1 MDGTN
6 QGFVILFKIL
16 LIKDYMTQINS
27 LKAEEIDGLVKLALA
42 EDLGSGD
49 ITTDGILIQ
58 DDVATAVVTAKE
70 PLVVCGLDIF
80 RRVFSLLDADATFPG
95 SSLTDGSEI
104 AAQGEIIQVQAKT
117 SALLKGERTA
127 LNILQRLSGIA
138 TLTRKFVEAA
148 QPVTILDTRKTT
160 PGLRIFEKYAVH
172 CGGGTNHRFGLFDA
186 VLIKD
191 NHIKIAGGIT
201 SAIKRIREQSSGK
214 IEVETTNLDEV
225 QEALAMNGD
234 IIMLDNMAPETVKK
248 AVALIDG
255 KSKIEVSGSMGL
267 ADLSRYNQLGI
278 DTISVGALT
287 HSARSVDISMN
298 IKI

>member
-1 MDGTN
+1 
-6 QGFVILFKIL
+6 
-16 LIKDYMTQINS
+16 MTQINS
-27 LKAEEIDGLVKLALA
+27 LTTEQIDGLVIRALE
-42 EDLGSGD
+42 EDIGAGD

-58 DDVATAVVTAKE
+58 DDVAAAGVTAKE
-70 PLVVCGLDIF
+70 SLTVCGLDIF
-80 RRVFSLLDADATFPG
+80 RRVFLYLDADAKFPG
-95 SSLTDGSEI
+95 SASKDGDEI
-104 AAQGEIIQVQAKT
+104 AAGAEIIQIKAKT

-138 TLTRKFVEAA
+138 SLTRKFVDAA

-186 VLIKD
+186 ILIKD

-201 SAIKRIREQSSGK
+201 PAINKIRGNSSSK

-225 QEALAMNGD
+225 REALEMGSD

-248 AVALIDG
+248 AVAMIDG
-255 KSKIEVSGSMGL
+255 KSKVEVSGSIGL
-267 ADLSRYNQLGI
+267 ERLKQFNRLGV
-278 DTISVGALT
+278 DCISVGALT
-287 HSARSVDISMN
+287 HSARAMDISMN
-298 IKI
+298 IQI

>member
-1 MDGTN
+1 
-6 QGFVILFKIL
+6 
-16 LIKDYMTQINS
+16 MTQINS
-27 LKAEEIDGLVKLALA
+27 LTVEQMDELVKRALQ
-42 EDLGSGD
+42 EDIGSGD
-49 ITTDGILIQ
+49 ITTEGILAQ
-58 DDVATAVVTAKE
+58 DNVLTAVVTAKE
-70 PLVVCGLDIF
+70 PQVVCGLDIF
-80 RRVFSLLDADATFPG
+80 RRVFLYLDENAEFSESAPK
-95 SSLTDGSEI
+95 DGSQI
-104 AAQGEIIQVQAKT
+104 AAYTEIIRIKAKT

-138 TLTRKFVEAA
+138 TLTREFVDSAK
-148 QPVTILDTRKTT
+148 PVTILDTRKTT

-201 SAIKRIREQSSGK
+201 PAIERVRKQYSGK
-214 IEVETTNLDEV
+214 IEVETVNLDEV
-225 QEALAMNGD
+225 REALEMGAD

-248 AVALIDG
+248 AVAIIDG
-255 KSKIEVSGSMGL
+255 KSKIEVSGSIGL
-267 ADLSRYNQLGI
+267 KELTRYHQLGI

-287 HSARSVDISMN
+287 HSARAVDISMN

>member
-1 MDGTN
+1 
-6 QGFVILFKIL
+6 
-16 LIKDYMTQINS
+16 MTQINS
-27 LKAEEIDGLVKLALA
+27 LKAKEIDGLVKLALA

-49 ITTDGILIQ
+49 ITTDGILLQ
-58 DDVATAVVTAKE
+58 DNVATAVVTAKE

-80 RRVFSLLDADATFPG
+80 RSVFLHLDADAKFPG
-95 SSLTDGSEI
+95 SASPDGSEI
-104 AAQGEIIQVQAKT
+104 AAQAEIIQVHAKT

-127 LNILQRLSGIA
+127 LNIVQRLSGIA

-201 SAIKRIREQSSGK
+201 SAIKQIREQSSGK

-225 QEALAMNGD
+225 REALGMGAD

-255 KSKIEVSGSMGL
+255 KSKIEVSGSMDLEGL
-267 ADLSRYNQLGI
+267 GRFNQLEI

-298 IKI
+298 IKL

>member
-1 MDGTN
+1 
-6 QGFVILFKIL
+6 
-16 LIKDYMTQINS
+16 MTQIKS
-27 LKAEEIDGLVKLALA
+27 LTTEQIDALVKLSLD

-49 ITTDGILIQ
+49 ITTDGILVQ

-80 RRVFSLLDADATFPG
+80 RSVFLHLDADAKFPG
-95 SSLTDGSEI
+95 SAPEDGSEI
-104 AAQGEIIQVQAKT
+104 AAQAEIIQVQAKT

-127 LNILQRLSGIA
+127 LNIVQRLSGIA
-138 TLTRKFVEAA
+138 TLTRKFVEVA

-160 PGLRIFEKYAVH
+160 PGLRVFEKYAVH

-191 NHIKIAGGIT
+191 NHIKIAGGI
-201 SAIKRIREQSSGK
+201 SPAIKRIREQSLGK

-225 QEALAMNGD
+225 REALEMGAD

-267 ADLSRYNQLGI
+267 EGLGRFNQLGI

-298 IKI
+298 IKL

>member
-1 MDGTN
+1 
-6 QGFVILFKIL
+6 
-16 LIKDYMTQINS
+16 MTQINS
-27 LKAEEIDGLVKLALA
+27 LKTEEIDELVKLALA

-49 ITTDGILIQ
+49 ITTDGILVQ

-80 RRVFSLLDADATFPG
+80 RRVFLHLDANATFLG
-95 SSLTDGSEI
+95 SDTKDGSEI
-104 AAQGEIIQVQAKT
+104 ASQGEIIQVQAKT

-127 LNILQRLSGIA
+127 LNIVQRLSGIA
-138 TLTRKFVEAA
+138 TLTRKFVDAA

-160 PGLRIFEKYAVH
+160 PGLRVFEKYAVH

-191 NHIKIAGGIT
+191 NHIKIAGGIS
-201 SAIKRIREQSSGK
+201 SAINRIREQSSSK
-214 IEVETTNLDEV
+214 IEIETTNLDEV
-225 QEALAMNGD
+225 REALESGAD
-234 IIMLDNMAPETVKK
+234 IIMLDNMTPETVKE

-255 KSKIEVSGSMGL
+255 KATIEVSGSMGL
-267 ADLSRYNQLGI
+267 DDLSRFKQLGI

>member
-1 MDGTN
+1 M
-6 QGFVILFKIL
+6 
-16 LIKDYMTQINS
+16 MQIDS
-27 LKAEEIDGLVKLALA
+27 LKSEEIDGLVKLALA

-49 ITTDGILIQ
+49 ITTDGILVQ

-70 PLVVCGLDIF
+70 PLIVCGMDIF
-80 RRVFSLLDADATFPG
+80 RRVFLHLDADATFSESAPK
-95 SSLTDGSEI
+95 DGSEI

-127 LNILQRLSGIA
+127 LNIVQRLSGIA

-191 NHIKIAGGIT
+191 NHIKIAGGII
-201 SAIKRIREQSSGK
+201 SAIKRIRDQSSSK
-214 IEVETTNLDEV
+214 IEVETTNLGEV
-225 QEALAMNGD
+225 REALAMNAD
-234 IIMLDNMAPETVKK
+234 IIMLDNMAPETVKQ

-255 KSKIEVSGSMGL
+255 KSKIEISGSMGL
-267 ADLSRYNQLGI
+267 DDLSRYNQLGI

-298 IKI
+298 IKL

>member
-1 MDGTN
+1 
-6 QGFVILFKIL
+6 
-16 LIKDYMTQINS
+16 MTQINS
-27 LKAEEIDGLVKLALA
+27 LTTEQINELVKLALE
-42 EDLGSGD
+42 EDLSSGD
-49 ITTDGILIQ
+49 ITTDGILVQ
-58 DDVATAVVTAKE
+58 DDVASAVVTAKE
-70 PLVVCGLDIF
+70 SLVVCGLDIF
-80 RRVFSLLDADATFPG
+80 RSVFLHLDGNAKFHG
-95 SSLTDGSEI
+95 SALKDGAEI
-104 AAQGEIIQVQAKT
+104 AAQSEIIQVNAKT

-127 LNILQRLSGIA
+127 LNIVQRLSGIA
-138 TLTRKFVEAA
+138 TLTRKFVEKAK
-148 QPVTILDTRKTT
+148 PVTILDTRKTT
-160 PGLRIFEKYAVH
+160 PGLRVFEKYAVH

-201 SAIKRIREQSSGK
+201 FAIKRIREKSSGK

-225 QEALAMNGD
+225 QEALAMDAD

-255 KSKIEVSGSMGL
+255 KSKIEVSGSIGL
-267 ADLSRYNQLGI
+267 DDLSRYNQLGI

>member
-1 MDGTN
+1 
-6 QGFVILFKIL
+6 
-16 LIKDYMTQINS
+16 MTQINS
-27 LKAEEIDGLVKLALA
+27 LTTDQIDGLVIRALE
-42 EDLGSGD
+42 EDIGAGD

-70 PLVVCGLDIF
+70 SLVVCGLDIF
-80 RRVFSLLDADATFPG
+80 RRVFLYLDIDAKFPG
-95 SSLTDGSEI
+95 SVPKDGDEI
-104 AAQGEIIQVQAKT
+104 TAGADIIRVKAKT

-138 TLTRKFVEAA
+138 SLTRKFVDAA

-186 VLIKD
+186 ILIKD
-191 NHIKIAGGIT
+191 NHIKIAGGIGP
-201 SAIKRIREQSSGK
+201 AINMIRDKSSSK

-225 QEALAMNGD
+225 REALEMGAD

-248 AVALIDG
+248 AVVVIDG
-255 KSKIEVSGSMGL
+255 KARIEVSGSIGL
-267 ADLSRYNQLGI
+267 ERLNQFNQLGI
-278 DTISVGALT
+278 DCISVGALT

-298 IKI
+298 IQI

>member
-1 MDGTN
+1 M
-6 QGFVILFKIL
+6 
-16 LIKDYMTQINS
+16 
-27 LKAEEIDGLVKLALA
+27 
-42 EDLGSGD
+42 
-49 ITTDGILIQ
+49 
-58 DDVATAVVTAKE
+58 
-70 PLVVCGLDIF
+70 CGLDIF
-80 RRVFSLLDADATFPG
+80 RSVFLHLDADAKFPG
-95 SSLTDGSEI
+95 SAPRDGSEF
-104 AAQGEIIQVQAKT
+104 AAQTEIIQVQAKT

-127 LNILQRLSGIA
+127 LNIVQRLSGIA

-160 PGLRIFEKYAVH
+160 PGLRVFEKYAVH

-186 VLIKD
+186 ILIKD
-191 NHIKIAGGIT
+191 NHIKIAGGIP

-214 IEVETTNLDEV
+214 IEVETVNLNEV
-225 QEALAMNGD
+225 REALEMGAD

-255 KSKIEVSGSMGL
+255 KSQIEVSGSMGL
-267 ADLSRYNQLGI
+267 EGLSQFKQLGI

-298 IKI
+298 IQI

>member
-1 MDGTN
+1 M
-6 QGFVILFKIL
+6 
-16 LIKDYMTQINS
+16 MQIDS
-27 LKAEEIDGLVKLALA
+27 LKTEEIDGLVKLALA

-80 RRVFSLLDADATFPG
+80 RRVFLHLDADAKFPG
-95 SSLTDGSEI
+95 SAPRDGSVV
-104 AAQGEIIQVQAKT
+104 AAQTEIIQVQAKT

-127 LNILQRLSGIA
+127 LNIVQRLSGIA

-148 QPVTILDTRKTT
+148 RPVTILDTRKTT

-191 NHIKIAGGIT
+191 NHIKISGGIT
-201 SAIKRIREQSSGK
+201 PAIKWIRGQTSGK

-225 QEALAMNGD
+225 REALAMNAD
-234 IIMLDNMAPETVKK
+234 IIMLDNMAPETVKE

-255 KSKIEVSGSMGL
+255 KATIEVSGSIGL
-267 ADLSRYNQLGI
+267 DDLSRFKQLGI

-298 IKI
+298 IKL